1 MSRKLA
7 IALTVLGIAALLPLL
22 TGFSSKE
29 DAFTGTVY
37 LGMDSPLTGP
47 QAVVGQG
54 DRETVQALV
63 AHWNARGGIKGRRV
77 VVDVLD
83 NASNPSQGV
92 QNVQR
97 FVGDSKYVGI
107 LGSGNAAAAVATASF
122 ATQGRIPFIA
132 LSPPTTLVAPPR
144 PYVYV
149 ALPTSRLYAYN
160 MAQYLRKLGIRR
172 IALMG
177 DNGGFGRDG
186 VGQVQALAAKY
197 GFEITES
204 VIFAPTTTSFTAE
217 LTKIKNSNAQA
228 LWLWTVTPAATTI
241 VKEFKQLQLSQRLVL
256 TGGNLSPQFLQ
267 GTCPDVNGALVNGY
281 LGNVWKSLPRTQPE
295 PGARRSRGAGRQASD
310 LRVQRRRFDS
320 SVRLQGSHG
329 TRRLL
334 TGGDQHRARD
344 EDPRSPDAR
353 RQALLLAD
361 EPQRDPAGEHV
372 GRADRLVQA
381 NALVRHGI
389 HQGLRRHGQY
399 GAD

>member
-7 IALTVLGIAALLPLL
+7 IAFTVLGIAALLPLL
-22 TGFSSKE
+22 TGFASKKQ
-29 DAFTGTVY
+29 AFTGTVY
-37 LGMDSPLTGP
+37 LGMDTPLTGP

-63 AHWNARGGIKGRRV
+63 AYWNRRGGIKGRRV
-77 VVDVLD
+77 VVDMLD
-83 NASNPSQGV
+83 NGSNPSQGV

-122 ATQGRIPFIA
+122 ATQGKIPFIA

-144 PYVYV
+144 PYVYL

-160 MAQYLRKLGIRR
+160 MAQYLRKLGIKR

-228 LWLWTVTPAATTI
+228 VWLWTVTPAAATI

-256 TGGNLSPQFLQ
+256 TGGNLAPQFLQ

-281 LGNVWKSLPRTQPE
+281 LGNVWRSLPKSNPNRAPAALVEQVVKHPISVFNVDASTALYAFKAGMERGGFSREAINTALETKIRGLPTPGGRLYFSRTNHSGIQL
-295 PGARRSRGAGRQASD
+295 ASMWAGRITSCKPTP
-310 LRVQRRRFDS
+310 LF
-320 SVRLQGSHG
+320 G
-329 TRRLL
+329 T
-334 TGGDQHRARD
+334 AF
-344 EDPRSPDAR
+344 
-353 RQALLLAD
+353 
-361 EPQRDPAGEHV
+361 
-372 GRADRLVQA
+372 
-381 NALVRHGI
+381 NKN
-389 HQGLRRHGQY
+389 
-399 GAD
+399 

>member
-7 IALTVLGIAALLPLL
+7 IALTVFGIAALLPLL
-22 TGFSSKE
+22 TGFSSNKQ
-29 DAFTGTVY
+29 AFTGTIY
-37 LGMDSPLTGP
+37 LGMDTPLTGP

-63 AHWNARGGIKGRRV
+63 AFWNRRGGIKGRRL

-122 ATQGRIPFIA
+122 ATQGQIPFIA
-132 LSPPTTLVAPPR
+132 LSPPTTLVSPPR
-144 PYVYV
+144 PFVYL

-160 MAQYLRKLGIRR
+160 MAQYLRKLGIKR

-186 VGQVQALAAKY
+186 VGQVQTLAKRY
-197 GFEITES
+197 GFEITDS

-228 LWLWTVTPAATTI
+228 VWLWTVTPAAATI
-241 VKEFKQLQLSQRLVL
+241 VKEVKQLQLSQRLVL
-256 TGGNLSPQFLQ
+256 TGGNLVPAVPS
-267 GTCPDVNGALVNGY
+267 
-281 LGNVWKSLPRTQPE
+281 GNLPRRERRARQRLPRQCLEVTAEEQPE
-295 PGARRSRGAGRQASD
+295 PGAGRSGAAAREASD
-310 LRVQRRRFDS
+310 LRVQRRRLDS
-320 SVRLQGSHG
+320 SVRLQGRHRA
-329 TRRLL
+329 RRLHP
-334 TGGDQHRARD
+334 GGDQHRTGD
-344 EDPRSPDAR
+344 EDPRSPDTR
-353 RQALLLAD
+353 RQALLLAHK
-361 EPQRDPAGEHV
+361 PQRDPTSEHV
-372 GRADRLVQA
+372 GWKDRLVQA
-381 NALVRHGI
+381 DAAVRHGI
-389 HQGLRRHGQY
+389 HQGLRRVIQQGV
-399 GAD
+399 D